1 MTNDIRNLL
10 AARILLLDGGFGTM
24 VQGYGLDEADYR
36 GERFRDW
43 NVQLKGCNDLLA
55 LTRPD
60 TVREIHEK
68 YLQAGADII
77 TTDSFNA
84 NAVSLADYGLEP
96 YACEIARAAASVAR
110 AAADAFTARNPQKP
124 RFVAGSMGP
133 TNRTASMSADVANPA
148 SREVTFRQLAG
159 AYREQARG
167 LLDGGADI
175 LLIETVF
182 DTLNAKAALWAVDAL
197 CAERGCS
204 VPIMVSGTLA
214 DASGRT
220 LSGQTVEA
228 FAVSVSHA
236 RLLSIRL
243 NCAFGAL
250 AAVAETRISAHP
262 NAGLP
267 NVMGGYDE
275 TPAMFAEDVGEY
287 MRRGLVN
294 IVGGCCGTTPAHI
307 FELSK
312 IVGNYAPRPLPEAR
326 HETVLSGLEP
336 LRIVPEAN
344 FINIGERTNV
354 AGSARFARLIRE
366 GSYEEALS
374 VARAQVEAGAQ
385 IVDVCMD
392 DGLIDG
398 PTAMR
403 TFLNLMASEPEIA
416 RVPTMIDS
424 SKWEVL
430 EAGLEVTQGKAVVN
444 SISLK
449 EGEAEFLRRAAAIRR
464 YGAAAVVMLFDE
476 RGQAD
481 TFERKIEVAERAY
494 RLLTGNGFPPEEIIF
509 DPNVLA
515 VATGIEAH
523 DRYAL
528 DFIEATRWI
537 KEHLPHAKVS
547 GGVSNLSFAFRGNN
561 VVREAMHS
569 VFLYHAIAAGMD
581 MGIVNPQ
588 LLQVYSDIEPALLE
602 RVEDVVLCRRADA
615 AERLIDYAQ
624 HLRTDTAA
632 EGAAHEEAWRTRPL
646 PERIEYALLRG
657 VTDHIETDTLEAY
670 RELGDP
676 MQVIDRLLMR
686 AMARVGELFGQG
698 KMFLPQV
705 VKSARVMK
713 RAVGVL
719 TPYIEQNAAGRN
731 SAGKVI
737 VATVKGDVH
746 DIGKN
751 IVAVVM
757 ACNGYE
763 IRDLGVM
770 VEPQRIVDEAV
781 AWGAQ
786 CICLSG
792 LITPSLDE
800 MIHVVEE
807 AERRSLHIPFIIG
820 GATTSDLH
828 TAVKIAPC
836 TAAPVIHSRDASENN
851 RILAAL
857 LGPDCETY
865 VAEVQGRQQRLRDD
879 YLRRERLRD
888 LISAATAARVPHRRS
903 RPQPTRDGSSSPTST
918 SPTSNPSSTGT
929 SSSPHGGSKGAAPTS
944 STTPNGATKPA
955 NSSTTHRRCCTA
967 SPTNG
972 SSRCKASWESTP
984 PSAAGTTSSSPMR
997 RDAAIRCPCFAT
1009 RRAAP
1014 KTSACPTSSP
1024 TGATAR
1030 PTTSAPSPS
1039 RPESAC
1045 KSFAT
1050 SSAPRAT
1057 TTRPS
1062 WPSCSPTASP
1072 KPSPKW
1078 CTASCGGRCGATKPQ
1093 RRRRRSRSSRAN
1105 TAAGAWPSATPPRPT
1120 TRSNARSSICSP
1132 SNRRPAC
1139 G

>member
-1 MTNDIRNLL
+1 M
-10 AARILLLDGGFGTM
+10 
-24 VQGYGLDEADYR
+24 
-36 GERFRDW
+36 
-43 NVQLKGCNDLLA
+43 
-55 LTRPD
+55 
-60 TVREIHEK
+60 
-68 YLQAGADII
+68 
-77 TTDSFNA
+77 
-84 NAVSLADYGLEP
+84 
-96 YACEIARAAASVAR
+96 
-110 AAADAFTARNPQKP
+110 
-124 RFVAGSMGP
+124 
-133 TNRTASMSADVANPA
+133 
-148 SREVTFRQLAG
+148 
-159 AYREQARG
+159 
-167 LLDGGADI
+167 
-175 LLIETVF
+175 
-182 DTLNAKAALWAVDAL
+182 
-197 CAERGCS
+197 
-204 VPIMVSGTLA
+204 
-214 DASGRT
+214 
-220 LSGQTVEA
+220 
-228 FAVSVSHA
+228 
-236 RLLSIRL
+236 
-243 NCAFGAL
+243 
-250 AAVAETRISAHP
+250 
-262 NAGLP
+262 
-267 NVMGGYDE
+267 
-275 TPAMFAEDVGEY
+275 
-287 MRRGLVN
+287 
-294 IVGGCCGTTPAHI
+294 
-307 FELSK
+307 
-312 IVGNYAPRPLPEAR
+312 
-326 HETVLSGLEP
+326 
-336 LRIVPEAN
+336 
-344 FINIGERTNV
+344 
-354 AGSARFARLIRE
+354 
-366 GSYEEALS
+366 
-374 VARAQVEAGAQ
+374 
-385 IVDVCMD
+385 
-392 DGLIDG
+392 
-398 PTAMR
+398 
-403 TFLNLMASEPEIA
+403 
-416 RVPTMIDS
+416 
-424 SKWEVL
+424 
-430 EAGLEVTQGKAVVN
+430 
-444 SISLK
+444 
-449 EGEAEFLRRAAAIRR
+449 
-464 YGAAAVVMLFDE
+464 AAAVVMLFDE

-481 TFERKIEVAERAY
+481 TYARKIEVAERAY
-494 RLLTGNGFPPEEIIF
+494 RLLTEAGFPPEEIVF

-770 VEPQRIVDEAV
+770 VEAQRIVDEAA
-781 AWGAQ
+781 AWGADA
-786 CICLSG
+786 ICLSG

-865 VAEVQGRQQRLRDD
+865 VAEVQARQQRLRDD

-888 LISAATAARVPHRRS
+888 LISVADARR
-903 RPQPTRDGSSSPTST
+903 
-918 SPTSNPSSTGT
+918 
-929 SSSPHGGSKGAAPTS
+929 
-944 STTPNGATKPA
+944 
-955 NSSTTHRRCCTA
+955 
-967 SPTNG
+967 
-972 SSRCKASWESTP
+972 
-984 PSAAGTTSSSPMR
+984 
-997 RDAAIRCPCFAT
+997 
-1009 RRAAP
+1009 
-1014 KTSACPTSSP
+1014 
-1024 TGATAR
+1024 
-1030 PTTSAPSPS
+1030 
-1039 RPESAC
+1039 
-1045 KSFAT
+1045 
-1050 SSAPRAT
+1050 
-1057 TTRPS
+1057 
-1062 WPSCSPTASP
+1062 
-1072 KPSPKW
+1072 
-1078 CTASCGGRCGATKPQ
+1078 
-1093 RRRRRSRSSRAN
+1093 
-1105 TAAGAWPSATPPRPT
+1105 
-1120 TRSNARSSICSP
+1120 
-1132 SNRRPAC
+1132 NRRPRPASQIAPAAHTGRLVFPDFDIADVEPFIDWNFFFPAWGLKGRCPDLFDHPERGDGATDYIGAFALTAGIGLQELCDKFRSEGDDYSAIMAKLLADRLTEAFAEVVHSFVRRQMWGYETAEAPTPQQVIAGEYRGRRMAFGYPASPDHSLKREIFDLLAVEQTTRMRLTENWMISPGEALC
-1139 G
+1139 GLFFSDTRYFSVGQIDAEQLRDYAERRGLAVETVEKIIPNNV

>member
-1 MTNDIRNLL
+1 M
-10 AARILLLDGGFGTM
+10 
-24 VQGYGLDEADYR
+24 
-36 GERFRDW
+36 
-43 NVQLKGCNDLLA
+43 
-55 LTRPD
+55 
-60 TVREIHEK
+60 
-68 YLQAGADII
+68 
-77 TTDSFNA
+77 
-84 NAVSLADYGLEP
+84 
-96 YACEIARAAASVAR
+96 
-110 AAADAFTARNPQKP
+110 
-124 RFVAGSMGP
+124 
-133 TNRTASMSADVANPA
+133 
-148 SREVTFRQLAG
+148 
-159 AYREQARG
+159 
-167 LLDGGADI
+167 
-175 LLIETVF
+175 
-182 DTLNAKAALWAVDAL
+182 
-197 CAERGCS
+197 
-204 VPIMVSGTLA
+204 
-214 DASGRT
+214 
-220 LSGQTVEA
+220 
-228 FAVSVSHA
+228 
-236 RLLSIRL
+236 
-243 NCAFGAL
+243 
-250 AAVAETRISAHP
+250 
-262 NAGLP
+262 
-267 NVMGGYDE
+267 
-275 TPAMFAEDVGEY
+275 
-287 MRRGLVN
+287 
-294 IVGGCCGTTPAHI
+294 
-307 FELSK
+307 
-312 IVGNYAPRPLPEAR
+312 
-326 HETVLSGLEP
+326 
-336 LRIVPEAN
+336 
-344 FINIGERTNV
+344 
-354 AGSARFARLIRE
+354 
-366 GSYEEALS
+366 
-374 VARAQVEAGAQ
+374 
-385 IVDVCMD
+385 
-392 DGLIDG
+392 
-398 PTAMR
+398 
-403 TFLNLMASEPEIA
+403 
-416 RVPTMIDS
+416 
-424 SKWEVL
+424 
-430 EAGLEVTQGKAVVN
+430 
-444 SISLK
+444 
-449 EGEAEFLRRAAAIRR
+449 
-464 YGAAAVVMLFDE
+464 
-476 RGQAD
+476 
-481 TFERKIEVAERAY
+481 AERAY
-494 RLLTGNGFPPEEIIF
+494 RLLTEAGFPPEEIVF

-561 VVREAMHS
+561 AVREAMHS

-719 TPYIEQNAAGRN
+719 TPYIEQNAAGRK

-770 VEPQRIVDEAV
+770 VEAQRIVDEAA
-781 AWGAQ
+781 AWGADA
-786 CICLSG
+786 ICLSG

-857 LGPDCETY
+857 LGPDRETY
-865 VAEVQGRQQRLRDD
+865 VAEVQARQQRLRDD

-888 LISAATAARVPHRRS
+888 LIPVADARRNRRPRPASQIAPAAHTGRLVFPDFDIADVEPFIDWNFFFPAWGLKGRCPDLFDHPERGDEARKLFDDAQALLHRIADERLLTL
-903 RPQPTRDGSSSPTST
+903 QGVV
-918 SPTSNPSSTGT
+918 
-929 SSSPHGGSKGAAPTS
+929 
-944 STTPNGATKPA
+944 
-955 NSSTTHRRCCTA
+955 
-967 SPTNG
+967 
-972 SSRCKASWESTP
+972 ESTP

-1105 TAAGAWPSATPPRPT
+1105 TAAGAWPSATPPRPI
-1120 TRSNARSSICSP
+1120 TRSNAKSSICSP